1 MSILIRLPESTN
13 VPTLERALA
22 LLGMRLSQ
30 SVEYAQ
36 DGTRIYTAVEM
47 FSRQQRPDPTCSMC
61 QMPAPVKVGTRYY
74 CVSHWR
80 KAQSEEWFTA
90 I

>member
-22 LLGMRLSQ
+22 LLSLRLSQ
-30 SVEYAQ
+30 SVDRAP

-47 FSRQQRPDPTCSMC
+47 FARQQRPDPTCSMC
-61 QMPAPVKVGTRYY
+61 QMPAPVRVGTRHY

-80 KAQSEEWFTA
+80 KAQSDEWSTA

>member
-1 MSILIRLPESTN
+1 MSVLLRFPETTHVS
-13 VPTLERALA
+13 TLERALA
-22 LLGMRLSQ
+22 LLGLRLSQ
-30 SVEYAQ
+30 SVDRAP

-47 FSRQQRPDPTCSMC
+47 LARQQRPDPTCSMC